1 MNEPW
6 TLGAESTI
14 YRIERWGKSLLLKQ
28 RPEKPY
34 LLDAIDAH
42 LRTFRTNREC
52 KMLTV
57 ARELS
62 VPTPTVHWIDKANHI
77 IVMDYIE
84 GYQLRQLVNN
94 ASSKKLRLLCNEFG
108 RLIGLLHS
116 GDMVHGDPT
125 TSNVLID
132 ESSKMWLI
140 DFGLAELNATVE
152 MKGVDLHLMKRAF
165 ETTHWDF
172 QETMLDSALEGYR
185 KHIGKEAEQIV
196 QRMEEIRERGRY
208 H

>member
-1 MNEPW
+1 MEEPW

-14 YRIERWGKSLLLKQ
+14 YLIERWGRPLLLKH
-28 RPEKPY
+28 RPKKPY
-34 LLDAIDAH
+34 LLESIDAH
-42 LRTFRTNREC
+42 LRSSRTNREC

-62 VPTPTVHWIDKANHI
+62 VPTPAVHWVDLAEHT
-77 IVMDYIE
+77 IVMDYID
-84 GYQLRQLVNN
+84 GKQLRQLANEV
-94 ASSKKLRLLCNEFG
+94 SSEDLRSLCNEFG

-116 GDMVHGDPT
+116 GDIVHGDPT

-132 ESSKMWLI
+132 KNSKMWLI
-140 DFGLAELNATVE
+140 DFGLAEMNATVE
-152 MKGVDLHLMKRAF
+152 TKGVDLHLMKRAF
-165 ETTHWDF
+165 ETTHWELQDV
-172 QETMLDSALEGYR
+172 MLDASLEGYR
-185 KHIGKEAEQIV
+185 KHYGLDAESII